1 MDFAELS
8 HQSEIRDS
16 LDKILDEECTQEKL
30 KEFDTTF
37 KHDEPLLS
45 LLASNGYLGLGVN
58 EEHGG
63 SGENLYDLGI
73 LFERLGFHAA
83 PLSMVGCLVDGGTSA
98 RKSGAGPGSCSST

>member
-30 KEFDTTF
+30 KEFDVTF

-45 LLASNGYLGLGVN
+45 LLASNVYL
-58 EEHGG
+58 
-63 SGENLYDLGI
+63 
-73 LFERLGFHAA
+73 
-83 PLSMVGCLVDGGTSA
+83 
-98 RKSGAGPGSCSST
+98 